1 MTDPNLPPISEQPSA
16 SRLLRST
23 VIALLGAIVILIVAV
38 LPAEY
43 GVDPTG
49 LGKVLGLTEMGEIK
63 ISLAREAAADAAAD
77 AAEADADAVV
87 DAATQAPAPSA
98 GAATAATPAASATDF
113 AWTHVTIVPLLP
125 GEGKEVKLVLKQGA
139 SATYAWASANGG
151 VNYDMHGDS
160 TDAPNSYI
168 SYKKGNRTVADSGV
182 ITAAM
187 DGHHGWFWRNRTDK
201 PVSVTLR
208 TRGDYAELKKMY

>member
-1 MTDPNLPPISEQPSA
+1 MTTPNLPVGADQPSA

-23 VIALLGAIVILIVAV
+23 VIALVGAIVILVVAV

-63 ISLAREAAADAAAD
+63 MSLAREAAADAAAD
-77 AAEADADAVV
+77 AAAADVVV
-87 DAATQAPAPSA
+87 DAATAVPAPSA
-98 GAATAATPAASATDF
+98 SAATPTTPAVSATDS

-125 GEGKEVKLVLKQGA
+125 GEGKEVKLVMKQGA
-139 SATYAWASANGG
+139 TATYAWRSANGG

-160 TDAPNSYI
+160 TGAPNSYI
-168 SYKKGNRTVADSGV
+168 NYKKGTGVATDSGTV
-182 ITAAM
+182 TAAM
-187 DGHHGWFWRNRTDK
+187 DGSHGWFWRNRTDK